1 MMKFCAVCNNLLYP
15 KENRATRKL
24 EYICK
29 SSPCV
34 YVETD
39 IDGSCVF
46 RNEIIKDQ
54 STRLEVVLADNNK
67 DPTLDRSKKG
77 GSVTCAQC
85 GQQEAVFF
93 LADQT
98 SKSIALQLIFVCC
111 NDACRYKW
119 MSPMGEAAEATGV
132 GK

>member
-1 MMKFCAVCNNLLYP
+1 MKFCAVCNNLLYP

-39 IDGSCVF
+39 IEGSCVF

-54 STRLEVVLADNNK
+54 STRLEVVLSDNNK
-67 DPTLDRSKKG
+67 DPTLNRSKKG
-77 GSVTCAQC
+77 ENITCAQC
-85 GQQEAVFF
+85 GCDEAVFF

-98 SKSIALQLIFVCC
+98 SKSDRLQLIFVCC
-111 NDACRYKW
+111 NGACGYKW
-119 MSPMGEAAEATGV
+119 MQGATESVEAAGV